1 MQKWILLPVHGLQE
15 QQAVGHCHKAGI
27 GIYAL
32 CDITNDRF
40 SGLCFTFLKTWSK
53 QKEWRISGEFNEKLR
68 HIITKIMK

>member
-27 GIYAL
+27 GIY
-32 CDITNDRF
+32 DRF
-40 SGLCFTFLKTWSK
+40 SGQCFTFLKTWSK